1 MGELKD
7 TEAYEEELI
16 DYEEED
22 EKVIDSTKPA
32 TEAVKKLVS
41 SLYFA
46 LQKNTNSWDLSN
58 FLRLLFCKWSTA

>member
-41 SLYFA
+41 SLFFI
-46 LQKNTNSWDLSN
+46 LQNKNNWDLSN
-58 FLRLLFCKWSTA
+58 FLRILFCKLSTA